1 VTVVRPATDADVDA
15 IAAIYAREV
24 REGFASFET
33 EPPPRSRW
41 EEKLRSTEP
50 GDHLLV
56 AEIHGTVVGYAHS
69 SSYRPRPGYRH
80 TRETSLYLHP
90 SAQGHGLGRRLY
102 DELVPRM
109 RGDGV
114 HLALAGVALPNP
126 ASVRLHE
133 SVGFEHLGTMREVG
147 LKFDRWI
154 DVAWYQLRL

>member
-41 EEKLRSTEP
+41 EEKLRSAES
-50 GDHLLV
+50 GDQVLV
-56 AEIHGTVVGYAHS
+56 AEIDDTVVGYAHS
-69 SSYRPRPGYRH
+69 SSYRLRPGYRH
-80 TRETSLYLHP
+80 TRETSLYLDP
-90 SAQGHGLGRRLY
+90 SAQRQGLGRHLY
-102 DELVPRM
+102 DELVPRL
-109 RGDGV
+109 RDDGV
-114 HLALAGVALPNP
+114 HLALAVVALPNP

-147 LKFDRWI
+147 RKFDRWI

>member
-1 VTVVRPATDADVDA
+1 VNSVRDATDQDIDA

-24 REGFASFET
+24 LEGFASFEL

-41 EEKLRSTEP
+41 EDKIAAP

-56 AEIHGTVVGYAHS
+56 VETDDGVAGYAHS
-69 SSYRPRPGYRH
+69 GTYRPRPGYRH
-80 TRETSLYLHP
+80 TRETSVYLAP
-90 SAQGHGLGRRLY
+90 AAQGRGLGRLLY
-102 DELVPRM
+102 DDLLARL
-109 RGDGV
+109 RADGA

-147 LKFDRWI
+147 RKLDRWI